1 MGRLASFSDALQLD
15 SEELSSIPTGPASEV
30 AAGDDAGKTVG
41 EASATTDDFS
51 DNTGEEPQSAADQAP
66 DVGEAPADEP
76 APSPNLGET
85 NIEAEETAPDPGPA
99 DAEEDADPGSSTGA
113 GDPVQP
119 PPAAAPSGDSKA
131 TKMPARKKQAPQT
144 TPAVKPAAT
153 KRAPARE
160 AEPDAP
166 AASDRARW
174 TQLQRKEFRMHNV
187 QADSLATLTRKVNRM
202 SPRDPEERVTDNT
215 LIRVGLALLLELHK
229 DDLRGKN
236 ERELRESVGLPPELP
251 EEE

>member
-15 SEELSSIPTGPASEV
+15 SEELASIPTGPTEVSETAN
-30 AAGDDAGKTVG
+30 AAEEATVVDANTVG
-41 EASATTDDFS
+41 EGASAIEGEITPVADNPPVESDEAEPATLSKPPEPEKRASTASASRKIRSVEEKKAATTS
-51 DNTGEEPQSAADQAP
+51 VLAPERTLATANKTPAPTPEP
-66 DVGEAPADEP
+66 EP
-76 APSPNLGET
+76 APSN
-85 NIEAEETAPDPGPA
+85 D
-99 DAEEDADPGSSTGA
+99 
-113 GDPVQP
+113 
-119 PPAAAPSGDSKA
+119 K
-131 TKMPARKKQAPQT
+131 
-144 TPAVKPAAT
+144 
-153 KRAPARE
+153 
-160 AEPDAP
+160 
-166 AASDRARW
+166 ARW

-251 EEE
+251 NEE